1 MNQLYE
7 LVLECQKATPLQ
19 FESLFKQYQDLL
31 KKEVILDDKDFF
43 QVMDLLIQYIS
54 FFAKEKIDNS
64 QLLKYLL
71 EHWDGSSSSD
81 PDIEGVIGDL
91 AATMQCTQKNLSYIC
106 ETLKEQINI
115 LSILDLH
122 IRTRYGTG
130 MIFSLVA
137 ERLLKAF
144 YLENLEDFQWDHLED
159 TSNETLKAYQ
169 YDPHFLSRQT
179 YSEKRDNQDVCLYIQ
194 SKRKEKNKI
203 LSVPIPKW
211 VSVKEEETL
220 ETYQNRNL
228 GTSDESDEKELK
240 EMKELF
246 EKTINIAKPK
256 ETNPGD
262 IAQTNPSEIAEM
274 IIALKQNTKDLN
286 QRYPVERFYGP
297 ANSILGKE
305 CSGIDGPCRMFYCV
319 CREDIDYED
328 TSYLS
333 ASLDPQAWFMGKCE
347 ECERKIRKFRH
358 AVRFPVSGGGWIGC
372 FCSFSCMYKSNIR
385 PIFDND
391 DLLIKEI
398 KNILEGFGVCDL

>member
-1 MNQLYE
+1 MGELNE
-7 LVLECQKATPLQ
+7 LVLECKKATPLQ
-19 FESLFKQYQDLL
+19 FEPLFKQYKDLL

-43 QVMDLLIQYIS
+43 QVMDLLIHHIT
-54 FFAKEKIDNS
+54 FFEKESIDNPVI
-64 QLLKYLL
+64 LKYLL
-71 EHWDGSSSSD
+71 EHWDGSSSTQ

-91 AATMQCTQKNLSYIC
+91 AATMQCTQKNLNYIC

-115 LSILDLH
+115 LSILDFH

-144 YLENLEDFQWDHLED
+144 HLENLEDFQWDHLED

-194 SKRKEKNKI
+194 SKRKEKNKV
-203 LSVPIPKW
+203 LLAPIPKW
-211 VSVKEEETL
+211 MSIKEEETL
-220 ETYQNRNL
+220 ETYRNRDL
-228 GTSDESDEKELK
+228 GTSDESDEKELR
-240 EMKELF
+240 EMKEMF
-246 EKTINIAKPK
+246 DKTINIIKPK

-262 IAQTNPSEIAEM
+262 IAQTNPDEIAGM
-274 IIALKQNTKDLN
+274 IVALKQNTKDLN
-286 QRYPVERFYGP
+286 ERYPVERFYGP
-297 ANSILGKE
+297 ANSILGRG

-328 TSYLS
+328 TSYLND
-333 ASLDPQAWFMGKCE
+333 SLDPQSWFIGRCE

-358 AVRFPVSGGGWIGC
+358 AIRFPVSGGGWIGC
-372 FCSFSCMYKSNIR
+372 FCTFECMYKSNIR

-398 KNILEGFGVCDL
+398 KSMLEGFGVCNL